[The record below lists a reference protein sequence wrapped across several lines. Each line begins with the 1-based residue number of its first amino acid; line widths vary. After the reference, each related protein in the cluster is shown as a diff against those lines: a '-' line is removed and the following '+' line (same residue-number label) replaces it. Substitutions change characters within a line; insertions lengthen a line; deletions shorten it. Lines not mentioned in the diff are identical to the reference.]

1 MLVYLVPIGA
11 REHELY
17 CEVPE
22 EPVVG
27 VQPHRGLFRRMVHR
41 FRETLSAAERD
52 RRDRLAGRAVEEPQ
66 GWAGRMKARTMRWAA
81 ETIAEQR
88 LLWHLRRC
96 VTATLVF
103 PDDLDASQADAH
115 LRAQLARDYDKHRRW
130 LVLNVLGLV
139 ASAPLMFVPG
149 PNVLA
154 YYFTFRIVGHFLSVR
169 GARQGL
175 DVTTWEPRPSTD
187 LRELRAA
194 VMSHP
199 ADRHQH
205 LKDIQAR
212 LDLEHLVAFVE
223 RVTGR

>member
-115 LRAQLARDYDKHRRW
+115 LHAQLARDYDKHRRW

-175 DVTTWEPRPSTD
+175 DVTTWEPRPSAD

-199 ADRHQH
+199 VDRHQH